1 MIAIVTSRSFI
12 LCESVNFI
20 TIAAEPDWSRNKLT
34 DFYVVEINYIPIK
47 AALATN
53 NSNNSSF
60 MNNSSSISN
69 TQTIHL
75 KIIGEQKALALVK
88 ELISQIR
95 EQIPDQPYLDSMIT
109 KILNGS
115 IGDILDDKP
124 PVKANKIKR
133 YKIGDMYDDLLPAK
147 TSRTRQKK
155 R

>member
-12 LCESVNFI
+12 LCESINFI
-20 TIAAEPDWSRNKLT
+20 TMAAEPDWARGKIT
-34 DFYVVEINYIPIK
+34 DYYVVEINYVPTK
-47 AALATN
+47 AAAIS
-53 NSNNSSF
+53 NSH
-60 MNNSSSISN
+60 NNSSSSSSFLNNSNLNN

-75 KIIGEQKALALVK
+75 KIIGETKALALVK

-109 KILNGS
+109 NILNGT

-124 PVKANKIKR
+124 SVKAN
-133 YKIGDMYDDLLPAK
+133 
-147 TSRTRQKK
+147 RTRQKK

>member
-12 LCESVNFI
+12 LCESINFI
-20 TIAAEPDWSRNKLT
+20 TMAAEPDWARGKIT
-34 DFYVVEINYIPIK
+34 DYYVIEINYVPTK
-47 AALATN
+47 AATIS
-53 NSNNSSF
+53 NSNN
-60 MNNSSSISN
+60 NSSGFINNNKDN

-75 KIIGEQKALALVK
+75 KIIGETKALALVK

-109 KILNGS
+109 NILNGT

-124 PVKANKIKR
+124 PVKAH
-133 YKIGDMYDDLLPAK
+133 
-147 TSRTRQKK
+147 RTRQKK